1 MTEQAMTIEH
11 DETLAV
17 DGVCVRLAGREVL
30 HDVRFTIQAGEFV
43 GLIGSNGAGKTTLLR
58 VILGLQAPAIGT
70 VRIAGRPRARG
81 SQLIG
86 YVPQRILLDP
96 DMPLRTR
103 DLVGLGL
110 DGNRLGIPLPSRT
123 RRQLVEEMLDAVDAR
138 RFADERVGNLSGGE
152 QQRVLIAHALISRP
166 GLLLLD
172 EPLANLDIR
181 SEQEVIALVARIAKQ
196 QRIAVL
202 ISAHEMNPLLPV
214 MDRIV
219 YMANGRAASG
229 TTSEVVQPEVL
240 SELYGQHVDVIH
252 IHDRILVVA
261 GRGNG
266 PDIAVDQH
274 DAAHAGHGATAQPGP
289 DETARISH
297 GDPGRR
303 PGA

>member
-1 MTEQAMTIEH
+1 MTTDRDHAVEP

-30 HDVRFTIQAGEFV
+30 HDVRFAIRAGEFV

-58 VILGLQAPAIGT
+58 VILGLQAPATGT

-96 DMPLRTR
+96 DMPLRAR

-110 DGNRLGIPLPSRT
+110 DGHRFGIPLPSRK
-123 RRQLVEEMLDAVDAR
+123 RRQLVDQMLDAVDAV
-138 RFADERVGNLSGGE
+138 RFGDERVGNLSGGE
-152 QQRVLIAHALISRP
+152 QQRVLVAHALISRP
-166 GLLLLD
+166 RLLLLD

-181 SEQEVIALVARIAKQ
+181 SEQEVIALVARIAKE

-219 YMANGRAASG
+219 YMAAGRAASG
-229 TTSEVVQPEVL
+229 TTSEVVQPAVL

-261 GRGNG
+261 GQGNG
-266 PDIAVDQH
+266 PDPTPGEHQ
-274 DAAHAGHGATAQPGP
+274 DAPVGHRDRVPAHLADHT
-289 DETARISH
+289 
-297 GDPGRR
+297 
-303 PGA
+303 